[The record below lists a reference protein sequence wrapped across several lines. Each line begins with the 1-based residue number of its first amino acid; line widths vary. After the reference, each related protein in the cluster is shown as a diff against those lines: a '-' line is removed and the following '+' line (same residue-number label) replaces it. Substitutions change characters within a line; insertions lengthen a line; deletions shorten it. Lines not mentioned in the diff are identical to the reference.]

1 MTEKY
6 NIYEQERKHLPG
18 GLHGAIAVNHGGEYS
33 RTKNSKILKFENLYI
48 ANKFRASPSPSSE
61 HARKNHI
68 ALNNCIKRHE
78 DGETN
83 GGFWTKLI
91 EGQNGKREG
100 EQRHL
105 RELCEK
111 GRGKV
116 YDGQD
121 EREDDRV
128 VEVELE
134 ALENITRREV
144 QNTGEGGYQE
154 KESHGLC
161 QTLWKERKKFEHRTE

>member
-1 MTEKY
+1 M
-6 NIYEQERKHLPG
+6 
-18 GLHGAIAVNHGGEYS
+18 
-33 RTKNSKILKFENLYI
+33 
-48 ANKFRASPSPSSE
+48 
-61 HARKNHI
+61 
-68 ALNNCIKRHE
+68 
-78 DGETN
+78 
-83 GGFWTKLI
+83 
-91 EGQNGKREG
+91 
-100 EQRHL
+100 

-161 QTLWKERKKFEHRTE
+161 QTL